1 MLHVIPRRVM
11 QFVVKMAKLL
21 LLLFITSII
30 IISINNIINIS
41 INNIIMSDES
51 VWIEK
56 IRHCGLG
63 YLIEKGLD
71 IYVSASSYLAQM
83 ELLLVDWKSN
93 LPNEDQAG
101 WMGLL

>member
-1 MLHVIPRRVM
+1 
-11 QFVVKMAKLL
+11 
-21 LLLFITSII
+21 
-30 IISINNIINIS
+30 
-41 INNIIMSDES
+41 MSDES

-83 ELLLVDWKSN
+83 ELLTR
-93 LPNEDQAG
+93 
-101 WMGLL
+101 